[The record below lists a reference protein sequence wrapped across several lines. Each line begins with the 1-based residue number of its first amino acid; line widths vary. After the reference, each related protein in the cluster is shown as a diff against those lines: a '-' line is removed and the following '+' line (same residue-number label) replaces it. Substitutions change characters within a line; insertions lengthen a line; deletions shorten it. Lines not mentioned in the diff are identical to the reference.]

1 MTQFYSLFP
10 TEVHNNEYL
19 TDLSVRIKLKDSWLN
34 NETLYYRY
42 QYKDTDKP
50 EHIALKYY
58 EDETLHWIILLTNNI
73 FDSNFDFPMSDD
85 VFKKYLSDK
94 YANNHG
100 IRSVRILE
108 RGSGYVD
115 GIYNN
120 IPLTITNENEL
131 TKIGSGA
138 YVDVIVSDGE
148 ISNIGVYR
156 CGSGYDANTQFTI
169 LNSDLAGSSLP
180 NFSIIDF
187 MDGFEY
193 SLITPDPVYRYQKQ
207 IKITTGLGVPQ
218 FYNYVIDE
226 WFDEDQI

>member
-131 TKIGSGA
+131 TKIGSGET
-138 YVDVIVSDGE
+138 V
-148 ISNIGVYR
+148 
-156 CGSGYDANTQFTI
+156 GS
-169 LNSDLAGSSLP
+169 
-180 NFSIIDF
+180 
-187 MDGFEY
+187 
-193 SLITPDPVYRYQKQ
+193 K
-207 IKITTGLGVPQ
+207 
-218 FYNYVIDE
+218 
-226 WFDEDQI
+226 